1 MNCWTVLL
9 RLGCNAVLLESC
21 ARKPGYLAFCVY
33 VCNGEHKENCNK
45 DCVNP
50 GHPLL
55 VTLHYHDHRYKARRN
70 PEKYMTVILDGMDN
84 SKTHLPREEDFKRT
98 CERL

>member
-1 MNCWTVLL
+1 M

-21 ARKPGYLAFCVY
+21 ARKPGYLAFCVH

-70 PEKYMTVILDGMDN
+70 PEKYMTVILVGMDN